1 MVDMGL
7 HHEQNE
13 GVNNMKRFMLLG
25 VIAALLVCAT
35 ATSTRGSYIS
45 SSQRVYFTYYS
56 SSYWA
61 MVYDYSNAYRE
72 SATPGYITYSGY
84 LTYNLGYWDVQVAY
98 IYDTYYG
105 RYIEALALRDVVL

>member
-1 MVDMGL
+1 
-7 HHEQNE
+7 
-13 GVNNMKRFMLLG
+13 MKRFMLLG

-61 MVYDYSNAYRE
+61 MVYDYSTGYRE
-72 SATPGYITYSGY
+72 SATPGYINYSGY
-84 LTYNLGYWDVQVAY
+84 LTYSLRYWDVQVAY
-98 IYDTYYG
+98 IYDTAYG
-105 RYIEALALRDVVL
+105 RYTEALALRDVVL